1 MMMKTKC
8 LTDEHALDILKS
20 DKLYLRTDI
29 AFDYALI
36 NAIEALE
43 DKVKAKDN
51 PKYTDDKLDKIIKML
66 DSLVKCDDDLK

>member
-1 MMMKTKC
+1 MMKSKC
-8 LTDEHALDILKS
+8 LTDENALAILKS

-43 DKVKAKDN
+43 DKVKVKDN
-51 PKYTDDKLDKIIKML
+51 PKNTDDKLDKIIKML
-66 DSLVKCDDDLK
+66 DSLVKCDDD

>member
-51 PKYTDDKLDKIIKML
+51 PKNTDDKLDKIIKML